1 VKALKASCEFL
12 LSLPYMKRFSI
23 LALIVTGLTIATLTS
38 CSKDDSSSNSSSTAD
53 ARDLSV
59 GKYIGTFTTEIAGQT
74 NSDSAVF
81 DISKGANNTINILE
95 DGINILTGTIVTTGT
110 NYKSSIPAQTIKTYD
125 ETDSTEM
132 TFDII
137 GNGNDHV
144 SFESSS
150 KKFTYSFK
158 LVGGQLDGLIVTT
171 TGIKQ

>member
-1 VKALKASCEFL
+1 
-12 LSLPYMKRFSI
+12 
-23 LALIVTGLTIATLTS
+23 
-38 CSKDDSSSNSSSTAD
+38 
-53 ARDLSV
+53 
-59 GKYIGTFTTEIAGQT
+59 
-74 NSDSAVF
+74 
-81 DISKGANNTINILE
+81 LE

>member
-1 VKALKASCEFL
+1 
-12 LSLPYMKRFSI
+12 MKRFSI
-23 LALIVTGLTIATLTS
+23 LALIVTGLTFATLTS
-38 CSKDDSSSNSSSTAD
+38 CSKDDSSSTSTSTTD

-59 GKYIGTFTTEIAGQT
+59 GSYIGTSTTVIAGQT
-74 NSDSAVF
+74 SSDSTGFV
-81 DISKGANNTINILE
+81 ISKGANNTINILE
-95 DGINILTGTIVTTGT
+95 DGINIFTGTIVTTGKD
-110 NYKSSIPAQTIKTYD
+110 YKASMPAQTIKVYD

-137 GNGNDHV
+137 GNGNDPV

-150 KKFTYSFK
+150 KRFTYSLK

>member
-1 VKALKASCEFL
+1 
-12 LSLPYMKRFSI
+12 MKRFSI
-23 LALIVTGLTIATLTS
+23 LALIVTGLTMATLTS
-38 CSKDDSSSNSSSTAD
+38 CSKDDDSSNSSSTTD

-81 DISKGANNTINILE
+81 DISKGANNTINILD
-95 DGINILTGTIVTTGT
+95 DGIIIATGAFVATGAG
-110 NYKSSIPAQTIKTYD
+110 YKASIPAQTIKTYD
-125 ETDSTEM
+125 QTDSTEM
-132 TFDII
+132 TFNII

-144 SFESSS
+144 SFENSS